1 MARAINQATAWI
13 TALFFSLVLFGLG
26 LAIVFKL
33 KPKNKDGEYTD
44 HEVSDSHQEP
54 KSDEHS
60 ASDLGHGA
68 APSKSEHSD
77 EKHSDTSYEG
87 HENSKKP
94 ESSSHNSSHS
104 AKHDVEITPESVK
117 AKAESHK

>member
-13 TALFFSLVLFGLG
+13 TALFFSLVVFGVG
-26 LAIVFKL
+26 LAIVFNL
-33 KPKNKDGEYTD
+33 KPKNRDSQHTD
-44 HEVSDSHQEP
+44 HQISNSHQAP

-60 ASDLGHGA
+60 ASDLGHDA

-77 EKHSDTSYEG
+77 EKHSDTSHEG

-94 ESSSHNSSHS
+94 ESSSHS
-104 AKHDVEITPESVK
+104 AEHDVEITPESVK